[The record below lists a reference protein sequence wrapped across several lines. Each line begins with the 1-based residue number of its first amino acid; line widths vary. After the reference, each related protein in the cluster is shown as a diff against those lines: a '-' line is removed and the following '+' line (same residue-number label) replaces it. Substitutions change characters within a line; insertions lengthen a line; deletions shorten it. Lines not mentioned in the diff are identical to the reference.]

1 MLGAAHP
8 LVVGVAQGL
17 LVLVP
22 FLPLLAATAGQELLV
37 ALTVYRQFP
46 FMPAA
51 VVVLAVRQVVL
62 AVLVVAVLAPASL
75 RDRR

>member
-1 MLGAAHP
+1 VLGAAHP

-17 LVLVP
+17 LVLVL
-22 FLPLLAATAGQELLV
+22 FLPLLAATAGQELHQL
-37 ALTVYRQFP
+37 LTARLQL
-46 FMPAA
+46 MLAA

-62 AVLVVAVLAPASL
+62 AVLVVAVLAPAIL